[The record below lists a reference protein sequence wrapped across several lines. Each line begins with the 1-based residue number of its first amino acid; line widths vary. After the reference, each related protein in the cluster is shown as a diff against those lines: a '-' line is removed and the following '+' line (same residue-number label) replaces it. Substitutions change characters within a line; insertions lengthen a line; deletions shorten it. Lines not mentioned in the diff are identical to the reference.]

1 VVAVAVVTVVVAGG
15 ASAETLTLAECMQM
29 AMESNHGYRATVA
42 DAEQSRGNAVGSW
55 ANVLPRVSGSLSKD
69 QTTSN
74 DVPIIV
80 DGTFLGTS
88 AQTSTFFS
96 ANAAVSANLLD
107 LSSYYSFRQ
116 SRTSWASTRRGL
128 SAAAQAVAIEVATQ
142 FFDVVRKRRTVSLRE
157 ENLTLSRD
165 QLRRTQAL
173 FDLGAAPKADVL
185 DSRVSASQSERD
197 LISAQNDYQIALGRL
212 NLALGRSTDA
222 ALEVEYDPVGVP
234 LDLPSVTVATEAA
247 QDRRPDMRQAELAL
261 RAAELGK
268 RSAWLG
274 LFPSLT
280 GSLSWR
286 RTTNDRLKSWDF
298 DNPKEEASWGY
309 RLALEV
315 PIFDGLVTKGQRI
328 RAAGSYQSSLATLA
342 QKESEVRLEVREAL
356 LNIEAARKSLE
367 VSDDEIEAA
376 REQLRLREAMY
387 DQGAA
392 TILELIQARVNLT
405 DAEVSAVTT
414 ETGLQLAWYE
424 YLRASGILLYEAVE
438 E

>member
-1 VVAVAVVTVVVAGG
+1 
-15 ASAETLTLAECMQM
+15 
-29 AMESNHGYRATVA
+29 
-42 DAEQSRGNAVGSW
+42 
-55 ANVLPRVSGSLSKD
+55 
-69 QTTSN
+69 
-74 DVPIIV
+74 
-80 DGTFLGTS
+80 
-88 AQTSTFFS
+88 
-96 ANAAVSANLLD
+96 
-107 LSSYYSFRQ
+107 
-116 SRTSWASTRRGL
+116 
-128 SAAAQAVAIEVATQ
+128 
-142 FFDVVRKRRTVSLRE
+142 
-157 ENLTLSRD
+157 
-165 QLRRTQAL
+165 
-173 FDLGAAPKADVL
+173 
-185 DSRVSASQSERD
+185 
-197 LISAQNDYQIALGRL
+197 
-212 NLALGRSTDA
+212 
-222 ALEVEYDPVGVP
+222 VEVP

-286 RTTNDRLKSWDF
+286 RTTDDRNKSWDF

-328 RAAGSYQSSLATLA
+328 RAAGTYQSSLATLA
-342 QKESEVRLEVREAL
+342 QTESEVRLEVREAL

-424 YLRASGILLYEAVE
+424 YLRASGILLYEVVE
-438 E
+438 D